1 MRPLKL
7 VMTAFGPYAGR
18 TEVDF
23 SALGRNGLFLITGDT
38 GAGKTSIFDAITYAL
53 YGEMNGDRDAKG
65 VRSDFADPDTPTSV
79 ELTFE
84 HLGKEYRVFRS
95 PEQPRPKKRGE
106 GFTNAPRVDDFQGEG
121 FHDTKKAAVDERI
134 RDLIGLDS
142 KQWHQTVMIAQ
153 GEFRK
158 ILSVSTDE
166 RRKIFRSVFATGA
179 IDDFQNRIKDEY
191 NQAKSGFKGFE
202 DRLRDISSSVVC
214 IGESDSEELA
224 TMSGKSVFSEELKA
238 LIESMVSRDTENLAH
253 AEKTVSGWNGKL
265 ILANKRLEEADGINA
280 RIDRLEANISELA
293 EMDAKA
299 PEMERREA
307 MLKRIRTALTIRP
320 KADEAE
326 RSRLSMESDSREIRE
341 AKANLEELRTR
352 ESGLAQKSAE
362 AEERIAKAREHMA
375 HASTMAGMA
384 FANAF
389 LGVCHSMAHK
399 LGAFHHLPHGVANA
413 LMLEEV
419 IRFNASDVP
428 SKMGTFPQYDHP
440 HTKEK
445 YAMVAQSL
453 GLKGKTDDEKVE
465 SLIDAVNELKAKIG
479 IKPTIKDY
487 GIDEADFLNRL
498 DDMVEQ
504 AFDDQCTG
512 ANPRYP
518 LMSEI
523 KQMYLNAYY
532 GKKAGK

>member
-299 PEMERREA
+299 PEMEGREA
-307 MLKRIRTALTIRP
+307 MLKRIRTAMSIKP

-326 RSRLSMESDSREIRE
+326 RCRLSMESDSRDIRE

-362 AEERIAKAREHMA
+362 AEERMA
-375 HASTMAGMA
+375 TEGAQLSERLAELKSQRLQRISCHRPCVEVSCGISCQA
-384 FANAF
+384 
-389 LGVCHSMAHK
+389 VCQ
-399 LGAFHHLPHGVANA
+399 LY
-413 LMLEEV
+413 
-419 IRFNASDVP
+419 
-428 SKMGTFPQYDHP
+428 QYDGQDICHRV
-440 HTKEK
+440 
-445 YAMVAQSL
+445 VASPLHLQQWL
-453 GLKGKTDDEKVE
+453 QIVFQPQRRVPENVE
-465 SLIDAVNELKAKIG
+465 
-479 IKPTIKDY
+479 Y
-487 GIDEADFLNRL
+487 GSR
-498 DDMVEQ
+498 V
-504 AFDDQCTG
+504 C
-512 ANPRYP
+512 R
-518 LMSEI
+518 
-523 KQMYLNAYY
+523 
-532 GKKAGK
+532 